1 MATATMILAVP
12 PESTGG
18 YLGVSDSL
26 VKEVTYH
33 HKAGLRGRA
42 GHTGQL
48 PKPPSTLITMEAA
61 PTSGQKPGTH
71 SRNPFR
77 GDQGPETA
85 GRAGVMKEDVLKLK
99 RILFKPHPPNTRAAM
114 CVCLGNRAGGG
125 YLIFPA
131 FVGLFSPKEH
141 N

>member
-85 GRAGVMKEDVLKLK
+85 G
-99 RILFKPHPPNTRAAM
+99 ILFKPHPPNTKAAM
-114 CVCLGNRAGGG
+114 CVCLGNGAGGG